1 MVKETE
7 YYETLN
13 VSTDAT
19 ALEIKKSYR
28 KLALRYHPD
37 KPTGDAEKFKEIGE
51 AYQILSDSDLRAN
64 YDEFGKSGSLPEG
77 GVADPFEFFDTIF
90 GGGAFKEYL
99 GELQFLDEA
108 AGEMMK
114 KQPSSESEKEG
125 EDEKSKKDGE
135 INLHDPK
142 FAKDQEKLKMREEY
156 LKREAAMKK
165 QIEEIAENINKKID
179 DYYLFQRQD
188 RPEEFERK
196 ISKEVEALKLES
208 FGLELVHL
216 IGSIYTMKADNFIK
230 ASKTFG
236 ISKIYTGMKEKKGT
250 VKTMYGLV
258 SSALDASQLMSKME
272 SLDLESEDLTPEEKA
287 EIESF
292 ITGKMLNTAWMMTK
306 YESSTKVKEACN
318 LVLKDS
324 KRPKKERVDRAKVLL
339 KMGKIFKKAERTK
352 EEQEEAQMFEDLINE
367 SKNKKNFK
375 FPTSNKK
382 SGSTVSLNAAEK
394 ESSKEAEAT
403 KATA

>member
-7 YYETLN
+7 YYETLE

-19 ALEIKKSYR
+19 ALEIKKAYR
-28 KLALRYHPD
+28 KMALRFHPD
-37 KPTGDAEKFKEIGE
+37 KPTGDAEKFKQIGE
-51 AYQILSDSDLRAN
+51 AYQILSDADLRAN
-64 YDEFGKSGSLPEG
+64 YDEFGKAGSMPEG
-77 GVADPFEFFDTIF
+77 GVEDPFEYFDMIF
-90 GGGAFKEYL
+90 GGGAFKDYL
-99 GELQFLDEA
+99 GELQFLGDA

-114 KQPSSESEKEG
+114 KQPSDETGEEEKV
-125 EDEKSKKDGE
+125 KDGE
-135 INLHDPK
+135 INLHDHK
-142 FAKDQEKLKMREEY
+142 FAKEQEKLKMREEY
-156 LKREAAMKK
+156 QKRDAAMKK
-165 QIEEIAENINKKID
+165 QIQEIADNLNKKID

-196 ISKEVEALKLES
+196 ITKEVESLKLES

-236 ISKIYTGMKEKKGT
+236 LSKVYTGMKEKKST

-258 SSALDASQLMSKME
+258 SSALDASQLMAKME
-272 SLDLESEDLTPEEKA
+272 SMDLESEDLTPEEKA
-287 EIESF
+287 EVESF

-324 KRPKKERVDRAKVLL
+324 TKPKKERVDRAKVML
-339 KMGKIFKKAERTK
+339 KMGKIFKQAQRTK

-375 FPTSNKK
+375 FPSGNKQQSSTRNSNASEHSK
-382 SGSTVSLNAAEK
+382 STEPEASGEK
-394 ESSKEAEAT
+394 A
-403 KATA
+403 

>member
-51 AYQILSDSDLRAN
+51 AYQILSDPDLRAN

-125 EDEKSKKDGE
+125 GDEESKKDGE

-403 KATA
+403 TATA

>member
-51 AYQILSDSDLRAN
+51 AYQILSDPDLRAN

-125 EDEKSKKDGE
+125 GDEESKKDGE

-394 ESSKEAEAT
+394 EASKEAEAT
-403 KATA
+403 TATA